1 MTGASSGK
9 EKPPGA
15 WTAQETVLYM
25 VRPPPSAPTRALS
38 SVRHLIIVL

>member
-25 VRPPPSAPTRALS
+25 VRAHTSIPHAPSY
-38 SVRHLIIVL
+38 VL

>member
-25 VRPPPSAPTRALS
+25 VRAHTSMPHAS
-38 SVRHLIIVL
+38 SYVL